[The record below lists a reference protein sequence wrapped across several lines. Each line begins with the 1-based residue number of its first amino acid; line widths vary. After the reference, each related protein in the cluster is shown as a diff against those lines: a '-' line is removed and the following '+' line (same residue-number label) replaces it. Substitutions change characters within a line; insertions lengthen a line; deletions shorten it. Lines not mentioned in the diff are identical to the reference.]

1 MAAQVGTTSHP
12 PVRRRVLVV
21 EDDAD
26 SREMLRMLLEM
37 EGHDVQEAEDGPGA
51 LAAVAA
57 MGPDVALID
66 VGLPGLDGHEV
77 ARRLRAERTDP
88 AILLVA
94 LTGYAAPEDRER
106 SRAAGFD
113 VHLTKPIT
121 PEKLDEILRMLR
133 APRPLA

>member
-1 MAAQVGTTSHP
+1 MAAQVSTAPHP

-37 EGHDVQEAEDGPGA
+37 QGHDVHEAEDGPGA

-57 MGPDVALID
+57 VGPDVALID
-66 VGLPGLDGHEV
+66 VGLPGFDGHEV
-77 ARRLRAERTDP
+77 ARRLRAESTDP

-94 LTGYAAPEDRER
+94 LTGYGAPEDRER

-121 PEKLDEILRMLR
+121 PEKLDEILMMLR